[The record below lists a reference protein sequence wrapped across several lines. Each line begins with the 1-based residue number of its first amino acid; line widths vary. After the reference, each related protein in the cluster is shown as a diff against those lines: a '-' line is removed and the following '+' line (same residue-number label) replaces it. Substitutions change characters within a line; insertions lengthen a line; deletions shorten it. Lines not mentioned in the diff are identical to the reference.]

1 LKINDDRRNKEG
13 KLGKRK
19 TLTLGL
25 IFGVLTIALVFTGGC
40 MPEGTEGGTEGI
52 TGMWPMLAFLVVLF
66 ALMYFVMIRPQRKKQ
81 QEHQDLLQELRRGDK
96 VMTAGGIYGQID
108 SLNDDSVVLKV
119 ESGATIRVARS
130 SVVGKRGEQ
139 KESEQPRIG

>member
-1 LKINDDRRNKEG
+1 M
-13 KLGKRK
+13 GKRK

-25 IFGVLTIALVFTGGC
+25 LVGVLTIALLFTGGC
-40 MPEGTEGGTEGI
+40 LPGDTEGGTEGFGGI
-52 TGMWPMLAFLVVLF
+52 WPMLAFLVVLF
-66 ALMYFVMIRPQRKKQ
+66 ALMYFVMIRPQRKRQ

-96 VMTAGGIYGQID
+96 VVTAGGIYGQIE
-108 SLNDDSVVLKV
+108 SIGDDSVVLKV

-139 KESEQPRIG
+139 KETEQPRIG